1 MTFKELLELM
11 YVYVK
16 FTSKELPTNCY
27 NIATQQLNIVIKNS
41 LQCKNDYKASSISDT
56 PLRDNEAIYTLYKGE
71 YTIYYDEKNP
81 YSNFFIAHEMA
92 HHLLNH
98 RSDDINKH
106 HDVNLM
112 AAMIVAPPHLI
123 KKNKIHN
130 SLQLATVCK
139 IPSEVAET
147 YWKAYKKVYLQSR
160 RYATL
165 KYAGI
170 ILSIAI
176 LTLGCMFIGYRTI
189 SPIHTQNGY
198 TNAQSE
204 IRKDTEDNTLVYVTK
219 SGKKYHA
226 KNCVYIK
233 NKSNVTEIN
242 VDDAEMLG
250 YEKCDVCFENIK

>member
-1 MTFKELLELM
+1 MIFKELLELM

-16 FTSKELPTNCY
+16 FTSKELPMNCY

-41 LQCKNDYKASSISDT
+41 LQCKNDYKTNSISDT

-81 YSNFFIAHEMA
+81 YSNFFIAHEIA

-106 HDVNLM
+106 HDANLM

-130 SLQLATVCK
+130 SLQLAMICK
-139 IPSEVAET
+139 IPSEVAEI
-147 YWKAYKKVYLQSR
+147 YWKAYKKMYLQSC
-160 RYATL
+160 RYTML

-170 ILSIAI
+170 IFSIAI
-176 LTLGCMFIGYRTI
+176 LTLGCIFIGYRTI
-189 SPIHTQNGY
+189 NLIHTQNGY
-198 TNAQSE
+198 NNVQSE
-204 IRKDTEDNTLVYVTK
+204 VRKDAENDTLVYVTK
-219 SGKKYHA
+219 SGRKYHA
-226 KNCVYIK
+226 KYCIYIK
-233 NKSNVTEIN
+233 DKSNVTKIS
-242 VDDAEMLG
+242 VDDAEILG
-250 YEKCDVCFENIK
+250 YEKCNVCFQG